1 METFTQNN
9 FVNLRFLSVILRIF
23 ALKNVKNM
31 DRYVPKDVHD
41 NSIYNRKKK
50 KKKNLKCP
58 AIGNGQ

>member
-9 FVNLRFLSVILRIF
+9 FVNLSFLSVILRTF

-41 NSIYNRKKK
+41 NSIYNSKK
-50 KKKNLKCP
+50 KKKNL
-58 AIGNGQ
+58 NVQ

>member
-9 FVNLRFLSVILRIF
+9 FVNLSFLSVILRTF
-23 ALKNVKNM
+23 ALNNVKNM

-41 NSIYNRKKK
+41 NSIYNS

-58 AIGNGQ
+58 AIVNDQ